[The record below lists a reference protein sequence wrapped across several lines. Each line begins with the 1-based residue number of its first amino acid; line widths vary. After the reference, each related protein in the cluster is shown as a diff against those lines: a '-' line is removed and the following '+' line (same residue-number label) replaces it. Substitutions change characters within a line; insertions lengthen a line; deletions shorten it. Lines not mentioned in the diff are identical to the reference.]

1 MLILYVFGLPIIAY
15 FFVWRLRVRAVND
28 IDGDDT
34 ASVNTKRLSRI
45 SILSSA
51 TARNKIKYYRKVQ
64 KRKSSMQQDNQ
75 FAILGLLFSVFS
87 EETWFWEIIICWRK
101 VILAAIS
108 VFGSQMGELQIQ
120 YHIIINYQYLLYFL
134 LFYYNI

>member
-28 IDGDDT
+28 IDGDNT

-75 FAILGLLFSVFS
+75 FAILGLLFSVFI
-87 EETWFWEIIICWRK
+87 EETLFWEIIICWRK